1 MPEATKPKPIVPDNP
16 FVQAAHPRTVTT
28 AEELV
33 NAIADICKDRADT
46 LLGSPLQLTLI
57 ARQLTP
63 GSREFRLAVAIPKI
77 FSGEI

>member
-1 MPEATKPKPIVPDNP
+1 
-16 FVQAAHPRTVTT
+16 
-28 AEELV
+28 V